1 MVYIFSLQRK
11 GMSFNSAYPTNKM
24 GRRFLT
30 REGKDYKMAV
40 FYAVR
45 EQVKSFSIPDDHVLS
60 VTYLF
65 CMPNVFT
72 KGGLPSKT
80 ALDTDNLCKLFQD
93 SMCEALGIDDSI
105 IFEIKVSK
113 VFQEVAT
120 IYAKIEVVPKNRFL
134 NPSISL

>member
-1 MVYIFSLQRK
+1 MIYTFSVERK
-11 GMSFNSAYPTNKM
+11 GMSLNSAYPTNKE

-30 REGKDYKMAV
+30 REGRDYKMAV
-40 FYAVR
+40 FYATK
-45 EQVKSFSIPDDHVLS
+45 EQIKDFKIPDDHVLS

-72 KGGLPSKT
+72 KSGLPSKT

-93 SMCEALGIDDSI
+93 SMCEALGINDSI

-113 VFQEVAT
+113 VYQDV
-120 IYAKIEVVPKNRFL
+120 AKIYSKIEIVHKNRFL
-134 NPSISL
+134 NPTIAL